1 MNWISLSSEGPG
13 VIRDEN
19 GVPVE
24 WTLLRVGENPICQEG
39 RDGVIRLSAEAM
51 DQILEYRTKKGEQIP
66 VDSEHYL
73 FDLANQKGLDEAET
87 LKLFPGG
94 VAALGFGSL
103 ALAGRKRTEVN
114 FCALPLEKKGK
125 PLYCKGEAESPRFSV
140 FSAGNIC
147 PCRR

>member
-13 VIRDEN
+13 VVRDEN

-51 DQILEYRTKKGEQIP
+51 DQILEYHTKKGEQIP

-73 FDLANQKGLDEAET
+73 FDLANQHHH
-87 LKLFPGG
+87 F
-94 VAALGFGSL
+94 
-103 ALAGRKRTEVN
+103 
-114 FCALPLEKKGK
+114 
-125 PLYCKGEAESPRFSV
+125 
-140 FSAGNIC
+140 
-147 PCRR
+147 